1 MPPSP
6 RPTPS
11 PRPARPRR
19 WRLRPPS
26 SLRARLALWYI
37 LVVGLTLVCFASVL
51 LVVVGAYFGNAL
63 DTTLRERAALLSDR
77 VRLTSSGPRLG
88 GIGTFPIEGG
98 TAAYLFDARGR
109 LVGRVVGPR
118 AVPPQPGARDA
129 LAAGRGGFLT
139 VGKVR
144 VYTDIL
150 RDGRGLIRGVVQV
163 AQNTDATVSG
173 FRTEGQVGGVL
184 LLAIVVLLALGTAA
198 GLFLAGR
205 VLGPIDRIT
214 RTAQAIGAGNLQGR
228 LGLAPRADEVGR
240 LAATFDGML
249 DRLERAFAQQRQFVA
264 DASHELRTPLAIIR
278 SDLDILR
285 RRPRSVAE
293 HEEFERGLHE
303 ELGRLSA
310 LVEDLLT
317 LARADSGQAEL
328 AREFVYLDA
337 LVAPVAAGVGR
348 LAEAKGVALETCLE
362 RDVAVIGDPA
372 RLHQLALNLLGNA
385 VKYTPAGG
393 LVRVTVG
400 ARDGAAC
407 LEVADTGVGI
417 PTEDLPRVFDR
428 FYRADE
434 ARSRAAGGAGLGLAI
449 ARWCAEAHGGQISV
463 QSRPG
468 AGSVFTVWLPLAPID
483 DGEDATDRADA
494 VDVDSALA

>member
-1 MPPSP
+1 MPRLP
-6 RPTPS
+6 RPI
-11 PRPARPRR
+11 RPIRPL
-19 WRLRPPS
+19 RLRLHPPS
-26 SLRARLALWYI
+26 SLRARLALWYF
-37 LVVGLTLVCFASVL
+37 LVVGLTLVCFGAVL
-51 LVVVGAYFGNAL
+51 LVVVGAYMGNGR
-63 DTTLRERAALLSDR
+63 DTTLRERAALIADR
-77 VRLTSSGPRLG
+77 VRMTSAGVRLG
-88 GIGTFPIEGG
+88 DTGAFPIERG
-98 TAAYLFDARGR
+98 TAAYLFDGRGR
-109 LVGRVVGPR
+109 LVGWVVGPR
-118 AVPPQPGARDA
+118 TVPPQPGVRDV
-129 LAAGRGGFLT
+129 LTMGRGGFGT

-144 VYTDIL
+144 VYMDVL
-150 RDGRGLIRGVVQV
+150 RDGHGHIRGVVQV

-184 LLAIVVLLALGTAA
+184 LLAIIVMLAIGTAA

-205 VLGPIDRIT
+205 ALGPIDRIT

-264 DASHELRTPLAIIR
+264 DASHEMRTPLAIIR

-293 HEEFERGLHE
+293 HEEFERGLDE
-303 ELGRLSA
+303 EIARLSA

-328 AREFVYLDA
+328 ASEFVYLDA
-337 LVAPVAAGVGR
+337 LVAAVAAAVGR
-348 LAEAKGVALETCLE
+348 LAEAKGVALEMCLE
-362 RDVAVIGDPA
+362 RDVAVMGDPA

-393 LVRVTVG
+393 HVRVTVG
-400 ARDGAAC
+400 ARDGAAR
-407 LEVADTGVGI
+407 LEVADSGVGI

-434 ARSRAAGGAGLGLAI
+434 ARSRAAGGVGLGLAI
-449 ARWCAEAHGGQISV
+449 ARWCAEAHGGQIAV

-468 AGSVFTVWLPLAPID
+468 AGSVFTVSLPLALID
-483 DGEDATDRADA
+483 DGEDTKDQGDA
-494 VDVDSALA
+494 VDVDGALA